1 MKRWKYVVDDSSDFD
16 YQTISE
22 QDIIKEFFPDWEKDM
37 ISVGREDEISH
48 ENCIQDWVLYYQAW
62 Q

>member
-1 MKRWKYVVDDSSDFD
+1 MKYWKYVVDDSTDFG

-22 QDIIKEFFPDWEKDM
+22 KDIIKEFFPDWDKDM
-37 ISVGREDEISH
+37 IAVGREEEISY
-48 ENCIQDWVLYYQAW
+48 ENCIQEWVLYYQAW

>member
-1 MKRWKYVVDDSSDFD
+1 MKRWKYVVDDSSDFG